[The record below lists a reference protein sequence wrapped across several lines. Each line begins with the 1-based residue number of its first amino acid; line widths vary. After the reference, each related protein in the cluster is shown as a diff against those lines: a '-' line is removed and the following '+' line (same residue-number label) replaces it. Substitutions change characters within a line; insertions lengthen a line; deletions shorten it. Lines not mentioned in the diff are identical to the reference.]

1 MKKNARHE
9 AMKRMLAVVISF
21 VIIGGSGLTTGQDI
35 QAEQKARIEQHITS
49 LGTRY
54 WDKAVEELVRIGE
67 PAVGPL
73 IAALRPEVQLIS
85 ARACLAL
92 ARIGTSQA
100 VDAVFKA
107 LDEGSSGV
115 RSEAAGALRYIG
127 SDRAVERLLDLVGKD
142 GDYRVRMSAAGALGM
157 MGSGKSIDVLAAALN
172 DSNQYVRS
180 EAAASLGKLRSE
192 KSVDP
197 LLRASRDDSSL
208 VRQAARDALVKIGSP
223 AAPAIAR
230 TLRDPD
236 PQVRW
241 TAALM
246 LGKIASE
253 QAVPALIEALSDAHW
268 MVGNEAAVALARI
281 RSERSVA
288 LLKALLQGQNANLS
302 AVATWVLAEIQT
314 PRPGPYL
321 RAIEDQRRDGI
332 QIIHALYPQTLRT
345 QPRIPSPCWTG
356 DKEEVVVA
364 RTATNHWA
372 VIPVTLEN
380 NEKRGRQLMV
390 DAVDFPALAA
400 SGLHSEKELDTAQAI
415 TGRSLAEITS
425 LGQPGG
431 FSTDGFMAADEDVL
445 SVLRG
450 DNRLVSAMNLTHREL
465 ARPLFHVWNMIGTDL
480 DLGRWNMTEHRWQN
494 IQSVLYN
501 GKTVLL
507 NAGDT
512 KGAQLS
518 IFADGF
524 DDGSFWIEISRD
536 LETLEK
542 AFLASK
548 YGHLTAEQRDVM
560 VKRLTFIRTGE
571 MEPHYIMWYGFYEG
585 HTDWR
590 ADPLAIAF
598 IFGLRSL
605 EELEK
610 AFPGRLYEVLTKH
623 FSREN
628 R

>member
-1 MKKNARHE
+1 MNKITLIFFSA
-9 AMKRMLAVVISF
+9 LIL
-21 VIIGGSGLTTGQDI
+21 GGSGLLTGQDI
-35 QAEQKARIEQHITS
+35 QAEQKARIKQHITT

-67 PAVGPL
+67 PAVGQL
-73 IAALRPEVQLIS
+73 IAALRPEVELIS

-115 RSEAAGALRYIG
+115 RSEAAGALRYLR
-127 SDRAVERLLDLVGKD
+127 SDRAVERLLELVGKD

-157 MGSGKSIDVLAAALN
+157 MGPEKSIDVLAAALN
-172 DSNQYVRS
+172 DSNQYVRG
-180 EAAASLGKLRSE
+180 EAAASLGKIGSG
-192 KSVDP
+192 KSVEP
-197 LLRASRDDSSL
+197 LLRASRDDSGA

-223 AAPAIAR
+223 ASPAIAR

-253 QAVPALIEALSDAHW
+253 EAVSALIEALSDANW
-268 MVGNEAAVALARI
+268 MVRNEAAVALVRT
-281 RSERSVA
+281 RSDRSAAPLQA
-288 LLKALLQGQNANLS
+288 LLRGKNADLS
-302 AVATWVLAEIQT
+302 AAAAWILAELRA
-314 PRPGPYL
+314 PRSGPYL
-321 RAIEDQRRDGI
+321 RAIEDPRAKGI
-332 QIIHALYPQTLRT
+332 KITHALYPQTLGT
-345 QPRIPSPCWTG
+345 QPGIPSPCWTA
-356 DKEEVVVA
+356 DKTEVVVA
-364 RTATNHWA
+364 RTAANQWA
-372 VIPVTLEN
+372 IIPVTLEN
-380 NEKRGRQLMV
+380 SERKGRQLMA
-390 DAVDFPALAA
+390 DAADFPAMAA
-400 SGLHSEKELDTAQAI
+400 SGLHSEKELDAAQSI
-415 TGRSLAEITS
+415 TGRSLAEITT
-425 LGQPGG
+425 LGLPGAL
-431 FSTDGFMAADEDVL
+431 SISGFMAADEDVV
-445 SVLRG
+445 SVLKG
-450 DNRLVSAMNLTHREL
+450 DNRLVSAMKLTHREL

-480 DLGRWNMTEHRWQN
+480 DLGRWDMAEHRWKN
-494 IQSVLYN
+494 IQSVLYH

-507 NAGDT
+507 IAGDT
-512 KGAQLS
+512 KGVQLS

-524 DDGSFWIEISRD
+524 DDGSFWIDISRE
-536 LETLEK
+536 LEAGEK
-542 AFLASK
+542 ALLASK
-548 YGHLTAEQRDVM
+548 YGHLTSEQRDVM
-560 VKRLTFIRTGE
+560 IKCLCSIRTGE

-610 AFPGRLYEVLTKH
+610 SFPGKLYEVLTKH
-623 FSREN
+623 FAREH
-628 R
+628 

>member
-1 MKKNARHE
+1 MNKITLIFFSA
-9 AMKRMLAVVISF
+9 LIL
-21 VIIGGSGLTTGQDI
+21 GGSGLLTGQDI
-35 QAEQKARIEQHITS
+35 QAEQKARIKQHITT

-67 PAVGPL
+67 PAVGQL
-73 IAALRPEVQLIS
+73 IAALRPEVELIS

-115 RSEAAGALRYIG
+115 RSEAAGALRYLR
-127 SDRAVERLLDLVGKD
+127 SDRAVERLLELVGKD

-157 MGSGKSIDVLAAALN
+157 MGPEKSIDVLAAALN
-172 DSNQYVRS
+172 DSNQYVRG
-180 EAAASLGKLRSE
+180 EAAASLGKIGSG
-192 KSVDP
+192 KSVEP
-197 LLRASRDDSSL
+197 LLRASRDDSGA

-223 AAPAIAR
+223 ASPAIAR

-253 QAVPALIEALSDAHW
+253 EAVSALIEALSDANW
-268 MVGNEAAVALARI
+268 MVRNEAAVALVRT
-281 RSERSVA
+281 RSDRSAAPLQA
-288 LLKALLQGQNANLS
+288 LLRGKNADLS
-302 AVATWVLAEIQT
+302 AAAAWILAELRA
-314 PRPGPYL
+314 PRSGPYL
-321 RAIEDQRRDGI
+321 RAIEDPRGKGI
-332 QIIHALYPQTLRT
+332 KITHALYPQTLGT
-345 QPRIPSPCWTG
+345 QPGIPSPCWTA
-356 DKEEVVVA
+356 DKTEVVVA
-364 RTATNHWA
+364 RTAANQWA
-372 VIPVTLEN
+372 IIPVTLEN
-380 NEKRGRQLMV
+380 SERKGRQLMA
-390 DAVDFPALAA
+390 DAADFPAMAA
-400 SGLHSEKELDTAQAI
+400 SGLHSEKELDAAQSI
-415 TGRSLAEITS
+415 TGRSLAEITT
-425 LGQPGG
+425 LGLPGAL
-431 FSTDGFMAADEDVL
+431 SISGFMAADEDVV
-445 SVLRG
+445 SVLKG
-450 DNRLVSAMNLTHREL
+450 DNRLVSAMKLTHREL

-480 DLGRWNMTEHRWQN
+480 DLGRWDMAEHRWKN
-494 IQSVLYN
+494 IQSVLYH

-507 NAGDT
+507 IAGDT
-512 KGAQLS
+512 KGVQLS

-524 DDGSFWIEISRD
+524 DDGSFWIDISRE
-536 LETLEK
+536 LEAGEK
-542 AFLASK
+542 ALLASK
-548 YGHLTAEQRDVM
+548 YGHLTSEQRDVM
-560 VKRLTFIRTGE
+560 IKCLCSIRTGE

-610 AFPGRLYEVLTKH
+610 SFPGKLYEVLTKH
-623 FSREN
+623 FSREH
-628 R
+628 